1 LKLAIEIGNNS
12 GYVGSEKGIPF
23 LNPDTTLME
32 IPMSVVST
40 KTSIEYPE
48 SDGRPMGETDWH
60 IESTLRLRE
69 LLKYRYRGQNVYVA
83 SDLLLYY
90 KEGVPQDYVVPDG
103 FVVLDCSQHRR
114 RIFQTW
120 KEQRVPNVV
129 FEFTSKSTCRSDQ
142 VFKPRIYAE
151 IGVAEYFLYD
161 PQDEYLNPCLQ
172 GYRLAEEGSYVRIDF
187 NADGR
192 LECQQLGLTLESASD
207 GVLILRDALSGK
219 ALLTEAE
226 DLTQELQRLRQ
237 ELSDRDL

>member
-1 LKLAIEIGNNS
+1 
-12 GYVGSEKGIPF
+12 
-23 LNPDTTLME
+23 ME

-151 IGVAEYFLYD
+151 IGVPEYFLYD
-161 PQDEYLNPCLQ
+161 PQAEYLNPCLQ
-172 GYRLAEEGSYVRIDF
+172 GYRLAGEGSYVRIDF

-192 LECQQLGLTLESASD
+192 LECQQLGLTLEPASD
-207 GVLILRDALSGK
+207 GVLILRDALSGN

-226 DLTQELQRLRQ
+226 DLAQELQRLRQ
-237 ELSDRDL
+237 ELSDRDR

>member
-1 LKLAIEIGNNS
+1 
-12 GYVGSEKGIPF
+12 
-23 LNPDTTLME
+23 
-32 IPMSVVST
+32 MSVVST

-207 GVLILRDALSGK
+207 GVLILRDALSGN

-226 DLTQELQRLRQ
+226 DLTHRNLLIEQELQRLRQ
-237 ELSDRDL
+237 ELSDRDR